1 MANMNIEERLEMG
14 RAGLALSEEEFNRG
28 ALISKL
34 LSWLDGLCVVE
45 SRHQERF
52 K

>member
-1 MANMNIEERLEMG
+1 MG

-34 LSWLDGLCVVE
+34 LTWLNGLCVVE
-45 SRHQERF
+45 GRYREHL